1 MDEATAKFRSE
12 FKSKLVEWLNIEG
25 KGPEDIVD
33 DEPLFGAGLG
43 LDSLD
48 AVEIVIALKR
58 EYGISQK
65 EVDGHREIFRTF
77 ASLCD
82 FVQAHVK

>member
-1 MDEATAKFRSE
+1 MDEVTAKFRAE
-12 FKSKLVEWLNIEG
+12 LKAKLVEWLNIEG
-25 KGPEDIVD
+25 KGPDDIVD
-33 DEPLFGAGLG
+33 DEALFGAGLG

-65 EVDGHREIFRTF
+65 EVDQHREIFRTF
-77 ASLCD
+77 ASLSD